1 MTRADVTREKILV
14 AAEEIF
20 AEKGIWGSRVDEIAE
35 RAGVNKRMLYAYFGN
50 KEQLYVT
57 VLERLYL
64 RVSDHEKT
72 LSVKDLGCVEAIPR
86 IVRHYF
92 DFLRENRSFVK
103 LVMWENLNEGRYLAT
118 SDASSIRG
126 VSLVGLRRKLEEG
139 IQRGEFRADVDLDAV
154 IVSFNMFCFSYF
166 SNQYTFAKIMQTDFE
181 SEEELERRCAHVS
194 EMLLRYLLP
203 FEARERNLK
212 S

>member
-1 MTRADVTREKILV
+1 MTRAEITREKILS

-50 KEQLYVT
+50 KEQLYVK
-57 VLERLYL
+57 VLEELYL
-64 RVSDHEKT
+64 RVSAHEAK
-72 LSVKDLGCVEAIPR
+72 LSVENLGCIEAIPL

-92 DFLRENRSFVK
+92 DFLRSNRSFVK

-118 SDASSIRG
+118 SEASAIRG
-126 VSLVGLRRKLEEG
+126 VSLEGLRRKLEEG
-139 IQRGEFRADVDLDAV
+139 IRRGEIRPDVDLDAV

-166 SNQYTFAKIMQTDFE
+166 SNQYTFARIMQTDFE
-181 SEEELERRCAHVS
+181 SESELRRRCAHVS

-203 FEARERNLK
+203 IKE
-212 S
+212 

>member
-1 MTRADVTREKILV
+1 VTRAEITREKILS

-50 KEQLYVT
+50 KEQLYVK
-57 VLERLYL
+57 VLEELYL
-64 RVSDHEKT
+64 RVSAHEGK
-72 LSVKDLGCVEAIPR
+72 LSVEHLGCVEAIPL

-92 DFLRENRSFVK
+92 DFLRSNRSFVK

-118 SDASSIRG
+118 SEASAIRG
-126 VSLVGLRRKLEEG
+126 VSLEGLRRKLEEG
-139 IQRGEFRADVDLDAV
+139 IRRGEIRPDVDLDAV

-166 SNQYTFAKIMQTDFE
+166 SNQYTFARIMQTDFE
-181 SEEELERRCAHVS
+181 SEAELRRRCAHVS

-203 FEARERNLK
+203 IKE
-212 S
+212 

>member
-1 MTRADVTREKILV
+1 MTRAEITREKILA

-20 AEKGIWGSRVDEIAE
+20 AEKGIWGARVDEIAE

-50 KEQLYVT
+50 KEQLYVK

-64 RVSDHEKT
+64 RVSEHEAK
-72 LSVKDLGCVEAIPR
+72 LSAENFGCVEAIPR

-126 VSLVGLRRKLEEG
+126 VSLEGLRQKLKEG
-139 IQRGEFRADVDLDAV
+139 IARGELRPDVDLNAV

-166 SNQYTFAKIMQTDFE
+166 SNQYTFARIMQTDFE
-181 SEEELERRCAHVS
+181 SEAELERRCAHIS

-203 FEARERNLK
+203 IKGE
-212 S
+212 

>member
-1 MTRADVTREKILV
+1 MTRAEITREKILS

-35 RAGVNKRMLYAYFGN
+35 RAEVNKRMLYAYFGN

-64 RVSDHEKT
+64 RVSEHERR
-72 LSVKDLGCVEAIPR
+72 LSVEDLDCIEAIPR

-92 DFLRENRSFVK
+92 DFLRQNRSFVK

-126 VSLVGLRRKLEEG
+126 VSLEALRRKLEQG
-139 IQRGEFRADVDLDAV
+139 IAAGELRSDVDLDAV
-154 IVSFNMFCFSYF
+154 VVSFNMFCFSYF
-166 SNQYTFAKIMQTDFE
+166 SNQYTFARIMQTDFE
-181 SEEELERRCAHVS
+181 SETELERRCAHIS

-203 FEARERNLK
+203 IKGE
-212 S
+212 